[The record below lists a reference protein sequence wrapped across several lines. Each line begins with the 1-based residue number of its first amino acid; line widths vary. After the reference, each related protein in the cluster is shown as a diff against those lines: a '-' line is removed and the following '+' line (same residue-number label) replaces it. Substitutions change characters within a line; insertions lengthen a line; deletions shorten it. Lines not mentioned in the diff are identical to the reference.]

1 MGRSDIE
8 PALNAMKR
16 LLDHNYRYASPDG
29 VYDDL
34 RTADRVLRNLV
45 QLAIDNELIDGV
57 EKTAQDVIK
66 ERVKSDG
73 E

>member
-1 MGRSDIE
+1 MKKSDIE

-16 LLDHNYRYASPDG
+16 LLDQNYRYASADG

-34 RTADRVLRNLV
+34 RTADRVLRNLI

-57 EKTAQDVIK
+57 EKSAQDVIK
-66 ERVKSDG
+66 ERAKSDG
-73 E
+73 K

>member
-1 MGRSDIE
+1 MGKSDIE

-16 LLDHNYRYASPDG
+16 LLDQKYRYASPDG

-34 RTADRVLRNLV
+34 RTVDRVLRNLA
-45 QLAIDNELIDGV
+45 QK
-57 EKTAQDVIK
+57 KTAQEVIK

>member
-1 MGRSDIE
+1 MGKSDIE

-34 RTADRVLRNLV
+34 RTVNRVLRNLV
-45 QLAIDNELIDGV
+45 QLAMDKIDGA
-57 EKTAQDVIK
+57 EKSAQDVIK
-66 ERVKSDG
+66 ERAKSNG

>member
-1 MGRSDIE
+1 MEKSDIE

-34 RTADRVLRNLV
+34 RTVNRVLRNLV
-45 QLAIDNELIDGV
+45 QLAMDNGLIDGV
-57 EKTAQDVIK
+57 EKSAQDVIK
-66 ERVKSDG
+66 ERAK
-73 E
+73 

>member
-1 MGRSDIE
+1 MEKSDIE
-8 PALNAMKR
+8 TALNAMKR

-34 RTADRVLRNLV
+34 RTVNRVLRNLV
-45 QLAIDNELIDGV
+45 QFAMDKIEGTK
-57 EKTAQDVIK
+57 KTAQDVIK